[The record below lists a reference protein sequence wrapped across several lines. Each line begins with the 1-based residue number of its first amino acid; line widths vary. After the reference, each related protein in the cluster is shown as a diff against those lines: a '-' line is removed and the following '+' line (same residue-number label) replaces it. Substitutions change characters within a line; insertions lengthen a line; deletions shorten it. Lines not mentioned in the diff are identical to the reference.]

1 MVPGERVAEPVR
13 KREHPL
19 PDGQTAKHVV
29 GQVGCQIR
37 HSPPAARRTKPATLA
52 REGDQDLVSAP
63 VAAESGEATGHYA
76 AGEKLAKL
84 PLDEGGQTL
93 ARAAAFSRFLE
104 ERLEVFAEHAMENS
118 VLGAPA
124 YVRARSAI
132 ALAVDPRPG

>member
-1 MVPGERVAEPVR
+1 M
-13 KREHPL
+13 
-19 PDGQTAKHVV
+19 
-29 GQVGCQIR
+29 
-37 HSPPAARRTKPATLA
+37 
-52 REGDQDLVSAP
+52 SAP